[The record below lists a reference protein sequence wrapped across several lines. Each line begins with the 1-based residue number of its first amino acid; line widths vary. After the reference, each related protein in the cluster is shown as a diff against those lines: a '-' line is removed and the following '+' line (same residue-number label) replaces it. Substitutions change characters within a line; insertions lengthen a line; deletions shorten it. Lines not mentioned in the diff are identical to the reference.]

1 MFLTLSGC
9 LLSFDHS
16 MSRLEEVIIKKERK
30 FNVKCVRTW
39 YNVRIGNTTVWQW
52 LPFGDA

>member
-52 LPFGDA
+52 RPFGDA